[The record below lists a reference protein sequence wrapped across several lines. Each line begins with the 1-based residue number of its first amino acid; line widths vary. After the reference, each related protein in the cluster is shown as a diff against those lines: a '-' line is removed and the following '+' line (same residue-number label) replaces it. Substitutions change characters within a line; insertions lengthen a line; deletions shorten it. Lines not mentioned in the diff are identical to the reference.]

1 MKYSQQS
8 LNPCFS
14 GLYYLTRKKLKSLK
28 KVTLSLNPCFSGL
41 YYLTIRIFLLQ
52 VVFRGLN
59 PCFSG
64 LYYLTV

>member
-41 YYLTIRIFLLQ
+41 YYLTKRNLF
-52 VVFRGLN
+52 VK
-59 PCFSG
+59 
-64 LYYLTV
+64 